1 MTDNLN
7 IGFLSPH
14 NPFDRTAF
22 SGTAFHVHRALAAQP
37 AVQVRVLGN
46 HAPVTRLA
54 RLWTRLRGRRPFVLG
69 PVEPAG
75 LDRIVALTATGL
87 ADDLLAQSCPVPIAH
102 VTDATPAFLREFY
115 GHEIPAEADAREAR
129 VVRGAAWTVY
139 SSDYMARRAVTE
151 FGVESRRVRV
161 VPFGTNIDPLPEAL
175 PEKPPLDVLRL
186 LWVGSGWERKGGV
199 LALETFAAL
208 RAQGRPARLT
218 LVGDVPTD
226 LALPEGVERVGYLDK
241 NDPAAEDRLNRLF
254 AEAHL
259 FMLPTRADCTPM
271 VVAEANAWG
280 TPVLITDTGGIASLM
295 ASEGGNGRML
305 APEAGPEDWA
315 GAIRALAADP
325 AAYAALCRT
334 SFDHA
339 RARLTWEAW
348 ARDLVACL
356 RGRA

>member
-1 MTDNLN
+1 MLDEV
-7 IGFLSPH
+7 
-14 NPFDRTAF
+14 D
-22 SGTAFHVHRALAAQP
+22 
-37 AVQVRVLGN
+37 RVLAEGPFRSLRRSEEIGDDGETGVFRILEQEGRTLGRD
-46 HAPVTRLA
+46 HASMD
-54 RLWTRLRGRRPFVLG
+54 LG
-69 PVEPAG
+69 DLKAG
-75 LDRIVALTATGL
+75 VDFRFDFDNDGMPN
-87 ADDLLAQSCPVPIAH
+87 S
-102 VTDATPAFLREFY
+102 
-115 GHEIPAEADAREAR
+115 
-129 VVRGAAWTVY
+129 
-139 SSDYMARRAVTE
+139 
-151 FGVESRRVRV
+151 
-161 VPFGTNIDPLPEAL
+161 
-175 PEKPPLDVLRL
+175 
-186 LWVGSGWERKGGV
+186 WEDENG
-199 LALETFAAL
+199 F
-208 RAQGRPARLT
+208 
-218 LVGDVPTD
+218 
-226 LALPEGVERVGYLDK
+226 DK

-259 FMLPTRADCTPM
+259 FVLPTRADCTPM

-348 ARDLVACL
+348 ARDLVAYL